1 MILLGD
7 LFYDQ
12 KGDAAI
18 QYALV
23 AGILSLAVLVG
34 SLTLREQVV
43 DLYTQMSS
51 QANGALAGQ
60 PTADPSEGK

>member
-1 MILLGD
+1 MTLLKG
-7 LFYDQ
+7 FFCDQ
-12 KGDAAI
+12 KGSAAI

-23 AGILSLAVLVG
+23 AGVLSLAVLIG
-34 SLTLREQVV
+34 GITLRGSVV

-60 PTADPSEGK
+60 PAAEASEEE